1 MKNLLKYLA
10 IAAALLTLTAC
21 SEHSDVVSENIST
34 AAHNFEVNRRAIFY
48 NGITGDYILTI
59 EGLITLTEN
68 GDRLE
73 VTCKTGPSTYKKHYL
88 GLSDNV
94 TYFMEQLEP
103 VQADPFHYRVVFR
116 PATIVPDIDL
126 QTR

>member
-1 MKNLLKYLA
+1 MKLKYPALA
-10 IAAALLTLTAC
+10 LVLAFSSC

-59 EGLITLTEN
+59 EGLITLTES
-68 GDRLE
+68 GGRLE
-73 VTCKTGPSTYKKHYL
+73 VTCKTGPSAYKKHYL

-103 VQADPFHYRVVFR
+103 VAADPFHYRVVFR
-116 PATIVPDIDL
+116 PQTIIPDVDL
-126 QTR
+126 QTK

>member
-1 MKNLLKYLA
+1 MKFLSSIALSVLLA
-10 IAAALLTLTAC
+10 FGVTSC
-21 SEHSDVVSENIST
+21 SEHSDVVSQNIST

-59 EGLITLTEN
+59 EGLITLTESN
-68 GDRLE
+68 GRLE

-103 VQADPFHYRVVFR
+103 VAADPFHYRVVFR
-116 PATIVPDIDL
+116 PATIVPDIDV

>member
-1 MKNLLKYLA
+1 MKQILKYTTLA
-10 IAAALLTLTAC
+10 FALALSSC
-21 SEHSDVVSENIST
+21 SEHSDVVSHNIST

-48 NGITGDYILTI
+48 NGITGEYILTI

-68 GDRLE
+68 GNRLE
-73 VTCKTGPSTYKKHYL
+73 VTCKTGPASYKKHYL

-94 TYFMEQLEP
+94 TYFMEQLDP
-103 VQADPFHYRVVFR
+103 VAADPFHYRVVFR
-116 PATIVPDIDL
+116 PQTIIPDVDL

>member
-1 MKNLLKYLA
+1 MKQILKYSTLA
-10 IAAALLTLTAC
+10 IALALTSC

-48 NGITGDYILTI
+48 NGITGEYILTI

-68 GDRLE
+68 GNRLE
-73 VTCKTGPSTYKKHYL
+73 VTCKTGPTSYKKHYL

-94 TYFMEQLEP
+94 TYFMEQLDP
-103 VQADPFHYRVVFR
+103 VAADPFHYRVVFR
-116 PATIVPDIDL
+116 PQTIIPDVDL

>member
-1 MKNLLKYLA
+1 MKLKYTAL
-10 IAAALLTLTAC
+10 ALLLALASC
-21 SEHSDVVSENIST
+21 SEHSDVVSHNIST

-68 GDRLE
+68 RNRLE
-73 VTCKTGPSTYKKHYL
+73 VTCKTGPSSYKKHYL

-94 TYFMEQLEP
+94 TYFMEQIEP
-103 VQADPFHYRVVFR
+103 VEADPFHYRVVFR
-116 PATIVPDIDL
+116 PQTIIPDVDL
-126 QTR
+126 QTK